1 MLLSDFGRIGFD
13 PFLEMRRMQQE
24 MNQRLAGLT
33 ADAAQ
38 EFPPINLWVVRTAW
52 R

>member
-24 MNQRLAGLT
+24 MNQRLGGLT
-33 ADAAQ
+33 ADASSRQSIFGWAR
-38 EFPPINLWVVRTAW
+38 IAW